1 MQWLVQLIGYIPR
14 SPESSSLLQFPVDEH
29 SQNQSFRELLSSSV
43 QPDNEPITV
52 AAPAADGELC
62 AQTGCASPVAA
73 VSIPP
78 FSLSLQLGKTLYNQS
93 LPRARTSTDYWQSK
107 KRGKKTLSKPEYKSP
122 VIKQWHSRGGE
133 ANLRCWAWLCPVGCD
148 PCASGTGL
156 LWGFMPLQL
165 RTRNYSFLVWGVSK
179 WTAIVETAN

>member
-1 MQWLVQLIGYIPR
+1 MNTHRTSPSESCCLQVFSQIMSRLLWL
-14 SPESSSLLQFPVDEH
+14 LLLPTA
-29 SQNQSFRELLSSSV
+29 SSV
-43 QPDNEPITV
+43 HRQ
-52 AAPAADGELC
+52 
-62 AQTGCASPVAA
+62 GCASPVAA

-107 KRGKKTLSKPEYKSP
+107 KKGKKTLSKPEYKSL

-133 ANLRCWAWLCPVGCD
+133 ANLRCWAWLCHVGCD
-148 PCASGTGL
+148 TCASGTEL

-179 WTAIVETAN
+179 WTAIVEIAN